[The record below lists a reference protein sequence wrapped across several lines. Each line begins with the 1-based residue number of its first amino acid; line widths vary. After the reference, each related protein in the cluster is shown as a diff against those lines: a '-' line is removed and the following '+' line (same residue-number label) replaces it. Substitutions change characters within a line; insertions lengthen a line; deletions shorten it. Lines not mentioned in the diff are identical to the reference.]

1 MSEEKI
7 IKAYKAFKK
16 DMTCNGFQY
25 EVGKE
30 YDMDGKIECCRRG
43 FHACELPSDV
53 FKYYEIYG
61 SRFAEVELSG
71 ITDSNEGF
79 DSKICASHIKIVK
92 ELTLSEMV
100 EASIILLKNK
110 ITCHNLTRYPGKK
123 CHQIFSSSDNKRLT
137 SQRRYSTI
145 ISFGNRPVIV
155 SNGDESTIV
164 TTGEQADIT
173 TAIGNY
179 VTVLS
184 SGDKS
189 SIRLSGLF
197 PIVVSTGNCSRIYSS
212 AEYSSI
218 ASEGEKADIVCA
230 CHYVSFVKAKVGSR
244 ITIVLNDAID
254 RHIPHVTEI
263 VDGERIKGDTW
274 YRIYKNG
281 EFEEI

>member
-1 MSEEKI
+1 MSEEKT
-7 IKAYKAFKK
+7 IKAYKAFNK

-30 YDMDGKIECCRRG
+30 YNMDGKIECCRRG
-43 FHACELPSDV
+43 FHACELPADV

-71 ITDSNEGF
+71 ITDWHEGY
-79 DSKICASHIKIVK
+79 DSKICASRIKIVK

-110 ITCHNLTRYPGKK
+110 ITHHNPIRYQGTKY
-123 CHQIFSSSDNKRLT
+123 HQIYSVADDKRLVSPT
-137 SQRRYSTI
+137 KYSTI
-145 ISFGNRPVIV
+145 LSLGKRSVID

-164 TTGEQADIT
+164 TTGEHAKIT

-197 PIVVSTGNCSRIYSS
+197 PTVVSTGNCSRIFSS

-218 ASEGEKADIVCA
+218 ACEGEKADIVCA
-230 CHYVSFVKAKVGSR
+230 CHYGSVVKAKVGSR

-254 RHIPHVTEI
+254 RHIPSVTEI

-274 YRIYKNG
+274 YKIYPNG
-281 EFEEI
+281 ELEEI

>member
-1 MSEEKI
+1 MIEKKT
-7 IKAYKAFKK
+7 IKAYKAFNK

-30 YDMDGKIECCRRG
+30 YNMDVKIECCRRG
-43 FHACELPSDV
+43 FHACELPADV

-71 ITDSNEGF
+71 ITDRNEGC

-110 ITCHNLTRYPGKK
+110 ITRHNLTRHPCKK
-123 CHQIFSSSDNKRLT
+123 CHQIFSSADDERLT
-137 SQRRYSTI
+137 SSRRFSTI
-145 ISFGNRPVIV
+145 LSLGNRPVIV

-173 TAIGNY
+173 TSIGNY

-189 SIRLSGLF
+189 SIRLYGLL
-197 PIVVSTGNCSRIYSS
+197 PIVVSTGSSSRIYSS

-218 ASEGEKADIVCA
+218 ASEGEKADIVCS
-230 CHYVSFVKAKVGSR
+230 CHYGSVVKAKVGSR
-244 ITIVLNDAID
+244 ITIVLHDAID
-254 RHIPHVTEI
+254 RHIPFVTEI

-274 YRIYKNG
+274 YKIYPNG

>member
-1 MSEEKI
+1 MSEEKT
-7 IKAYKAFKK
+7 IKAYKAFNK

-30 YDMDGKIECCRRG
+30 YNMDGGIECCRRG
-43 FHACELPSDV
+43 FHACELPADV
-53 FKYYEIYG
+53 FRYYEIYR

-71 ITDSNEGF
+71 IIDRNGGC

-100 EASIILLKNK
+100 EASIMLLKNK
-110 ITCHNLTRYPGKK
+110 ITRHNTTRYPCIK
-123 CHQIFSSSDNKRLT
+123 CHQIFSAADDKRITSSTK
-137 SQRRYSTI
+137 YSTI
-145 ISFGNRPVIV
+145 LSLGKRSVID
-155 SNGDESTIV
+155 STGDESTIF
-164 TTGEQADIT
+164 TTGKHSKIT
-173 TAIGNY
+173 TSIGNY

-184 SGDKS
+184 SGYKS

-197 PIVVSTGNCSRIYSS
+197 PTVVSTGNCSRIYSL

-218 ASEGEKADIVCA
+218 ASEGEKADIFCA
-230 CHYVSFVKAKVGSR
+230 CNYGSVVKAKVGSR
-244 ITIVLNDAID
+244 ITIVLHDAID
-254 RHIPHVTEI
+254 RHTTCVTEI

-274 YRIYKNG
+274 YKIYPNG

>member
-1 MSEEKI
+1 MSEENT
-7 IKAYKAFKK
+7 IKAYKAFNK

-30 YDMDGKIECCRRG
+30 YNMDGGIECCMRG
-43 FHACELPSDV
+43 FHACELPADV
-53 FKYYEIYG
+53 FRYYEIYR

-71 ITDSNEGF
+71 ITDRNGGC

-100 EASIILLKNK
+100 EASIMLLKNK
-110 ITCHNLTRYPGKK
+110 ITRHNTTRYTCRK
-123 CHQIFSSSDNKRLT
+123 CHQIFFAADDKRITSSTK
-137 SQRRYSTI
+137 YSTI
-145 ISFGNRPVIV
+145 LSLGNRSVID
-155 SNGDESTIV
+155 STGDESTIF
-164 TTGEQADIT
+164 TTGNHAKIT
-173 TAIGNY
+173 TSIGNY

-184 SGDKS
+184 SGYKS

-197 PIVVSTGNCSRIYSS
+197 PTVVSTGNCSRIYSL

-218 ASEGEKADIVCA
+218 ASEGEKADIFCDCNYGSV
-230 CHYVSFVKAKVGSR
+230 VKAKVGSR
-244 ITIVLNDAID
+244 ITIVSHYAID
-254 RHIPHVTEI
+254 RHTTFVTEI

-274 YRIYKNG
+274 YKIYPNG